1 MADQAVVQDTIA
13 QPVVAKLKQDSLVI
27 PALMALVMMAVVL
40 VDGMIPTEAVEAVEA
55 LALSAEMLQLTQPQ
69 LEV

>member
-1 MADQAVVQDTIA
+1 MRVRGLEGKVIVVIGGTAGLGRSGVDACLEAGARVEAVGRSKET
-13 QPVVAKLKQDSLVI
+13 
-27 PALMALVMMAVVL
+27 
-40 VDGMIPTEAVEAVEA
+40 VEAVEA